1 MTNFSKSKT
10 ISQKT
15 TPVIAGEVSRWIKI
29 TKTYS
34 NFSTAGL
41 TNDIEIY
48 SLPAKSIIQGCVI
61 KHTTL
66 FSGGTIATYTASVGI
81 NGNLVKYA
89 ATFNVLQAVA
99 NTTFGI
105 GTAIAPTVENFG
117 VATSIRGSVIST
129 VGLLNAA
136 TQGSVDFYLLVS
148 TLP

>member
-1 MTNFSKSKT
+1 MTNFSKNKT

-29 TKTYS
+29 TKSYS
-34 NFSTAGL
+34 DFSTAGL

-48 SLPAKSIIQGCVI
+48 SLPAKSVIQGCII
-61 KHTTL
+61 KHSTL
-66 FSGGTIATYTASVGI
+66 FSGGAIATYTASVGI

-89 ATFNVLQAVA
+89 AAFNVFQAVS
-99 NTTFGI
+99 NTTFGL
-105 GTAIAPTVENFG
+105 GTSIAPTVENFG
-117 VATSIRGSVIST
+117 AATSIRGAVVST

>member
-1 MTNFSKSKT
+1 MTNFSKRKT
-10 ISQKT
+10 VSQKT
-15 TPVIAGEVSRWIKI
+15 TPVIAGEVSRWIKV
-29 TKTYS
+29 TKTYTD
-34 NFSTAGL
+34 FATAGL

-48 SLPAKSIIQGCVI
+48 SLPAKSVIQGCVI

-81 NGNLVKYA
+81 LGNLVKYA
-89 ATFNVLQAVA
+89 AAFNVLQAVS
-99 NTTFGI
+99 NTTFGL
-105 GTAIAPTVENFG
+105 GTAIVPTVEDFG
-117 VATSIRGSVIST
+117 AVKSIRGSVVST